1 MDTLRWKH
9 PFAAL
14 ISGPSG
20 AGKTEFVKKFL
31 ENLGSMCDTKFS
43 KIIFYYGEWQ
53 PAYRQLAATQPS
65 DRIDFREGV
74 PQSTDFAADAGPQL
88 VIIDDLMDEAG
99 KSVAQI
105 FTKTSHH
112 RDLSVFFLTQNLF
125 HRGQREISLNSN
137 YVVVFKNPR
146 DRAQIQHFSRQICP
160 ENPRYVQEAY
170 ENATSPPFGYLLFD
184 LKQDTPENCR
194 LRTDIFPA
202 QDGHRTVVYVPIK
215 GIKSA
220 TKGLNVPVL
229 RA

>member
-1 MDTLRWKH
+1 MNALRWKH

-31 ENLGSMCDTKFS
+31 QNLEFMCDVKFS
-43 KIIFYYGEWQ
+43 KIVFYYGEWQ
-53 PAYRQLAATQPS
+53 PAYRELAATQPL

-74 PQSTDFAADAGPQL
+74 PRSADFAADAGPQL
-88 VIIDDLMDEAG
+88 VIIDDLMEEAG
-99 KSVAQI
+99 KTVVKI

-170 ENATSPPFGYLLFD
+170 ADATSRPFGYLLFD
-184 LKQDTPENCR
+184 LKQDTPDNCR
-194 LRTDIFPA
+194 LRTDIFPSA
-202 QDGHRTVVYVPIK
+202 QGHRPVVYVPGK
-215 GIKSA
+215 GIKSPN
-220 TKGLNVPVL
+220 KGLDVPVL
-229 RA
+229 RM